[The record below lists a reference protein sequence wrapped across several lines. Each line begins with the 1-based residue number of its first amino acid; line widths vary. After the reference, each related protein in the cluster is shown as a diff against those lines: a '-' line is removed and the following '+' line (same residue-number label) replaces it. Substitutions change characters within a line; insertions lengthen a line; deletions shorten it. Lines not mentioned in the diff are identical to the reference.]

1 MKANEVLNF
10 GKEVLI
16 SNSKNRKS
24 LYKNSL
30 FEDCKSDKEKK
41 SLRIKLRRKLQN
53 FLGTFLQVEKNPT
66 KIKELQKVWKE
77 YAKEVYNNV
86 NEIVDNNSTQDNK
99 ELVKRFISVMNK
111 QI

>member
-10 GKEVLI
+10 GKEILI

-24 LYKNSL
+24 IYKNSL
-30 FEDCKSDKEKK
+30 FEDCKTDKEKK

-77 YAKEVYNNV
+77 YAKEVYNSV

-111 QI
+111 

>member
-10 GKEVLI
+10 GKEILI

-24 LYKNSL
+24 IYKNSL
-30 FEDCKSDKEKK
+30 FEDCKTDKEKK

-66 KIKELQKVWKE
+66 KIKEIQKVWKE

-111 QI
+111 

>member
-24 LYKNSL
+24 IYKNSL
-30 FEDCKSDKEKK
+30 FEECKSDKEKK
-41 SLRIKLRRKLQN
+41 SLRIKLRRKLQS

-99 ELVKRFISVMNK
+99 ELIKRFISVMNK
-111 QI
+111 

>member
-10 GKEVLI
+10 GKEILI

-24 LYKNSL
+24 IYKNSL
-30 FEDCKSDKEKK
+30 FEDCKTDKEKK

-86 NEIVDNNSTQDNK
+86 NEIGDNNSTQDNK

-111 QI
+111 

>member
-10 GKEVLI
+10 GKEILI
-16 SNSKNRKS
+16 SNSKNHKS
-24 LYKNSL
+24 IYKNSL
-30 FEDCKSDKEKK
+30 FEDCKTDKEKK

-53 FLGTFLQVEKNPT
+53 FLGTFLQIEKNPT

-111 QI
+111 

>member
-10 GKEVLI
+10 GKEILI

-24 LYKNSL
+24 IYKNSL
-30 FEDCKSDKEKK
+30 FEDCKTDKEKK

-86 NEIVDNNSTQDNK
+86 NEIVDNNSTHDNK
-99 ELVKRFISVMNK
+99 ELIKRFISVMNK
-111 QI
+111 

>member
-10 GKEVLI
+10 GKEILI

-24 LYKNSL
+24 IYKNSL
-30 FEDCKSDKEKK
+30 FEDCKTDKEKK

-99 ELVKRFISVMNK
+99 ELVKRFVSVMNK
-111 QI
+111 

>member
-1 MKANEVLNF
+1 MKTNEVLNF

-24 LYKNSL
+24 IYKNSL
-30 FEDCKSDKEKK
+30 FEDCKTDKEKK

-86 NEIVDNNSTQDNK
+86 NEIVDNNSTQNNK

-111 QI
+111 

>member
-10 GKEVLI
+10 GKEILI

-24 LYKNSL
+24 IYKNSL
-30 FEDCKSDKEKK
+30 FEDCKTDKEKK

-77 YAKEVYNNV
+77 Y
-86 NEIVDNNSTQDNK
+86 EIVDNNSTQDNK

-111 QI
+111 

>member
-10 GKEVLI
+10 GKEILI

-24 LYKNSL
+24 IYKNSL
-30 FEDCKSDKEKK
+30 FEDCKTDKEKK
-41 SLRIKLRRKLQN
+41 SLRIKVRRKLQN

-111 QI
+111 

>member
-10 GKEVLI
+10 GKEILI

-24 LYKNSL
+24 IYKNSL
-30 FEDCKSDKEKK
+30 FEACKSDKEKK

-111 QI
+111 

>member
-24 LYKNSL
+24 IYKNSL
-30 FEDCKSDKEKK
+30 FEECKSDKEKK

-111 QI
+111 

>member
-10 GKEVLI
+10 GKEILI
-16 SNSKNRKS
+16 SNSKIRKS
-24 LYKNSL
+24 IYKNSL
-30 FEDCKSDKEKK
+30 FEDCKTDKEKK

-111 QI
+111 

>member
-24 LYKNSL
+24 IYKNSL
-30 FEDCKSDKEKK
+30 FEDCKTDKEKK

-86 NEIVDNNSTQDNK
+86 NEIVDNNSTQNNK

-111 QI
+111 

>member
-10 GKEVLI
+10 GKEILI

-24 LYKNSL
+24 IYKNSL

-86 NEIVDNNSTQDNK
+86 NEIADNNSTQDNK

-111 QI
+111 

>member
-1 MKANEVLNF
+1 MKANEVLNL
-10 GKEVLI
+10 GKEILI

-24 LYKNSL
+24 IYKNSL
-30 FEDCKSDKEKK
+30 FEDCKTDKEKK

-86 NEIVDNNSTQDNK
+86 NEIVDSNSTQDNK

-111 QI
+111 

>member
-24 LYKNSL
+24 IYKNSL
-30 FEDCKSDKEKK
+30 FDECKSDKEKK
-41 SLRIKLRRKLQN
+41 SLRIKLRRKLQS
-53 FLGTFLQVEKNPT
+53 FLGTFLQIEKNPT

-111 QI
+111 

>member
-24 LYKNSL
+24 IYKNSL
-30 FEDCKSDKEKK
+30 FDECKSDKEKK

-53 FLGTFLQVEKNPT
+53 FLGTFLQIEKNPT

-111 QI
+111 

>member
-10 GKEVLI
+10 GKEILI

-24 LYKNSL
+24 IYKNSL
-30 FEDCKSDKEKK
+30 FEDCKTDKEKK

-77 YAKEVYNNV
+77 YVKEVYNNV

-111 QI
+111 

>member
-10 GKEVLI
+10 GKEILI

-24 LYKNSL
+24 IYKNSL
-30 FEDCKSDKEKK
+30 FENCKSDKEKK

-111 QI
+111 

>member
-10 GKEVLI
+10 GKEILI

-24 LYKNSL
+24 IYKNSL
-30 FEDCKSDKEKK
+30 FEDCKTDKEKK

-66 KIKELQKVWKE
+66 KIKELQKVWEE

-111 QI
+111 

>member
-24 LYKNSL
+24 IYKNSL

-111 QI
+111 

>member
-10 GKEVLI
+10 GKEILI

-24 LYKNSL
+24 IYRNSL
-30 FEDCKSDKEKK
+30 FEDCKTDKEKK

-111 QI
+111 

>member
-24 LYKNSL
+24 IYKNSL
-30 FEDCKSDKEKK
+30 FDECKLDKEKK

-111 QI
+111 

>member
-10 GKEVLI
+10 GKEILI

-24 LYKNSL
+24 IYKNSL
-30 FEDCKSDKEKK
+30 FEDCKTDKEKK
-41 SLRIKLRRKLQN
+41 SLRIKLRRKLQS

-111 QI
+111 

>member
-24 LYKNSL
+24 IYKNSL
-30 FEDCKSDKEKK
+30 FDECKTDKEKK

-111 QI
+111 

>member
-24 LYKNSL
+24 IYKNSL

-53 FLGTFLQVEKNPT
+53 FLGTFLQVEKNSA

-111 QI
+111 

>member
-24 LYKNSL
+24 IYKNSL
-30 FEDCKSDKEKK
+30 FEECKSNKEKK
-41 SLRIKLRRKLQN
+41 SLRIKLRRKLQS

-111 QI
+111 

>member
-10 GKEVLI
+10 GKEILI

-24 LYKNSL
+24 IYKNSL
-30 FEDCKSDKEKK
+30 FEDCKTDKEKK

-53 FLGTFLQVEKNPT
+53 FLGTFLQVEKDPT

-99 ELVKRFISVMNK
+99 ELVKRFISVINK
-111 QI
+111 

>member
-10 GKEVLI
+10 GKEILI
-16 SNSKNRKS
+16 STSKNRKS
-24 LYKNSL
+24 IYKNSL
-30 FEDCKSDKEKK
+30 FEDCKTDKEKK

-53 FLGTFLQVEKNPT
+53 FLGTFLQVEKNST

-111 QI
+111 

>member
-10 GKEVLI
+10 GKEILI

-24 LYKNSL
+24 IYKNSL
-30 FEDCKSDKEKK
+30 FDECKSDKEKK

-99 ELVKRFISVMNK
+99 ELVKRFISIMNK
-111 QI
+111 

>member
-10 GKEVLI
+10 GKEILI
-16 SNSKNRKS
+16 SNSKNRKNI
-24 LYKNSL
+24 YKNSL
-30 FEDCKSDKEKK
+30 FENCKSDKEKK

-53 FLGTFLQVEKNPT
+53 FLGTFLQVEKNPA

-111 QI
+111 

>member
-10 GKEVLI
+10 GKEILI

-24 LYKNSL
+24 IYKNSL
-30 FEDCKSDKEKK
+30 FEDCKTDKEKK

-99 ELVKRFISVMNK
+99 ELIKRFISVMNK
-111 QI
+111 

>member
-24 LYKNSL
+24 IYKNSL
-30 FEDCKSDKEKK
+30 FDECKSDKEKK
-41 SLRIKLRRKLQN
+41 SLRSKLRRKLQN
-53 FLGTFLQVEKNPT
+53 LLGTFLKVEKNPA
-66 KIKELQKVWKE
+66 KIKETQKVWKE

-86 NEIVDNNSTQDNK
+86 NEIVDNNATQDNK

-111 QI
+111 

>member
-10 GKEVLI
+10 GKEILI

-24 LYKNSL
+24 IYKNSL

-86 NEIVDNNSTQDNK
+86 NEIVDNNSTQDSK

-111 QI
+111 

>member
-10 GKEVLI
+10 GKEILI

-24 LYKNSL
+24 IYKNSL
-30 FEDCKSDKEKK
+30 FEDCKTDKEKK

-99 ELVKRFISVMNK
+99 ELVKRFISVINK
-111 QI
+111 

>member
-10 GKEVLI
+10 GKEILI

-24 LYKNSL
+24 IYKNFL
-30 FEDCKSDKEKK
+30 FEDCKTDKEKK

-86 NEIVDNNSTQDNK
+86 NEIVDNNSTQNNK
-99 ELVKRFISVMNK
+99 ELIKRFISVMNK
-111 QI
+111 

>member
-10 GKEVLI
+10 GKEILI

-24 LYKNSL
+24 IYKNSL
-30 FEDCKSDKEKK
+30 FEDCKTDKEKK

-86 NEIVDNNSTQDNK
+86 NEIVDNNSTQNNK

-111 QI
+111 

>member
-10 GKEVLI
+10 GKEILI

-24 LYKNSL
+24 IYKNSL
-30 FEDCKSDKEKK
+30 FDECKSDKEKK

-99 ELVKRFISVMNK
+99 ELVKRFISVMSK
-111 QI
+111 